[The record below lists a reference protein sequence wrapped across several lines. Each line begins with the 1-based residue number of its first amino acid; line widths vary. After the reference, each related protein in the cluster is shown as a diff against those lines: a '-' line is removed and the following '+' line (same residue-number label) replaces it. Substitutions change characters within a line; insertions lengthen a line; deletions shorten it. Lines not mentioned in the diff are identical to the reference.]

1 MPSTLQGRKSK
12 RSSFNLFKW
21 IKWAISVKDI
31 LKNREKSNLIR
42 KTPHGIAVVAQIKI
56 VNV

>member
-31 LKNREKSNLIR
+31 LKNREKSSLIK